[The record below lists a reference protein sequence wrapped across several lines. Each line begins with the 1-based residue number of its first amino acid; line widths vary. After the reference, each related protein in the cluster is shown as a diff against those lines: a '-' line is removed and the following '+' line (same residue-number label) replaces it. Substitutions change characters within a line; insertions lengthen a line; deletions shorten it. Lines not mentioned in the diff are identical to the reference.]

1 MYREQLTHAVA
12 PRPRKKWIHPHL
24 LFFSK
29 SNYPAIPQTI
39 LLQPPPLPT
48 HTQIRKHANHTKQ
61 DKATGASLGYGFVR
75 FLDRRCALVALQ
87 YLNVRATYT
96 RIGAFFSICVRCVCS
111 VLWLW
116 DRRAAAPS

>member
-1 MYREQLTHAVA
+1 MDPSASAFFLKIQL
-12 PRPRKKWIHPHL
+12 
-24 LFFSK
+24 S
-29 SNYPAIPQTI
+29 SYPTNNPTTT
-39 LLQPPPLPT
+39 PPLPT